1 MSREQELLQ
10 IILEMREL
18 ARLQVR
24 LAEQEAEAVI
34 DWKALDIKLSGTL
47 KTFGVA
53 EYMGTKLVP
62 LTKEAVT
69 AYLDSAIVSWRWK
82 KEREHTAEDRL
93 VARCYVDAFQSARLS
108 LFGEMLP
115 IQEEED

>member
-1 MSREQELLQ
+1 MNREQELLQ

-24 LAEQEAEAVI
+24 FAEQGAEVVV

-53 EYMGTKLVP
+53 E
-62 LTKEAVT
+62 
-69 AYLDSAIVSWRWK
+69 
-82 KEREHTAEDRL
+82 
-93 VARCYVDAFQSARLS
+93 
-108 LFGEMLP
+108 
-115 IQEEED
+115 